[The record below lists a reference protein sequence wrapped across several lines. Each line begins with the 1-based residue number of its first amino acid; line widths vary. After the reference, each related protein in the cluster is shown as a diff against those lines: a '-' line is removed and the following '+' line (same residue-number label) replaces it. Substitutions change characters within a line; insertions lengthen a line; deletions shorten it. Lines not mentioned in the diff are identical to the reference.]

1 MYDSSFVVF
10 VSFWEVVIWVKV
22 FMFFKFLEVLLNKNK
37 RINLY
42 KNNFVYIKWYLFNGI
57 LIIVFFECL
66 IYILY
71 LFIFGMLEI
80 KL

>member
-37 RINLY
+37 RINLI
-42 KNNFVYIKWYLFNGI
+42 YIKII
-57 LIIVFFECL
+57 L
-66 IYILY
+66 YILNDIY
-71 LFIFGMLEI
+71 LMLF
-80 KL
+80 